1 MSKETYVPKLLKL
14 FRQFGYEGVT
24 LSKISQETGLGK
36 ASLYHHFPGGKAE
49 MAEAAL
55 TYVNQWLETSILPIL
70 VGAASL
76 KENRQVKRID
86 GFQAMC
92 EETSRFFNQGQ
103 NSCLWAVLVL
113 EKSSDELFHSQ
124 ISWAFSRWIEAIANV
139 LIAGGLDETL
149 ARQRGEDAIIAI
161 QGALIL
167 SHGLKDFAPF
177 ERVLKQL
184 PQQLCRDI

>member
-1 MSKETYVPKLLKL
+1 
-14 FRQFGYEGVT
+14 
-24 LSKISQETGLGK
+24 
-36 ASLYHHFPGGKAE
+36 

-149 ARQRGEDAIIAI
+149 ARQRGEDAMIAI
-161 QGALIL
+161 QGRSNTSIPSL
-167 SHGLKDFAPF
+167 
-177 ERVLKQL
+177 
-184 PQQLCRDI
+184 